1 MCEKGMDSV
10 FSEPGY
16 ELGSWGWLCELMG
29 VDPDEDVEMPL
40 SGA

>member
-1 MCEKGMDSV
+1 MSDLG
-10 FSEPGY
+10 EPVY

-29 VDPDEDVEMPL
+29 VDPDEDDDGFV